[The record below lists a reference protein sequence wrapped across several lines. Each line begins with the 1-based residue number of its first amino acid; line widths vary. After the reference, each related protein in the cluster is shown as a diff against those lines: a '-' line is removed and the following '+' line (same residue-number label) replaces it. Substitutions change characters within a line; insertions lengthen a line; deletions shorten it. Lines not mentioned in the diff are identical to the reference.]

1 MGCSDCESLGL
12 GVTREHDGRYRC
24 ELSGTKWF
32 TCRYVAALLSKR
44 MLLIATLIVGAG
56 AFWLLRPAS
65 TRLLSFVWWRIS
77 TGHSVDTQFVRVNDA
92 SLYVESVG
100 EGPAVLLLPGG
111 LSTIDSFFSQLPDL
125 AARFRVIAI
134 EPRGHGRSK
143 PITDLTYRL
152 LAADA
157 VAVLD
162 ALNVPNASVVGWSD
176 GGTTGLMMALEHPE
190 RVSRLVAIS
199 ANFAPSGIDD
209 EAQRRL
215 HEATPDDGWF
225 MRALYRWRAGSS
237 ADWSKLWHAVT
248 TMWRTRPVVDISE
261 LRRIYTPTLLIVGDN
276 DTVTTEHATEMVNEL
291 PNAELIIIE
300 EGHHTS
306 LIWQA
311 DQVNEQIIDF
321 LNAAEP

>member
-1 MGCSDCESLGL
+1 
-12 GVTREHDGRYRC
+12 
-24 ELSGTKWF
+24 
-32 TCRYVAALLSKR
+32 

-65 TRLLSFVWWRIS
+65 TRMLSYAWWRVS
-77 TGHSVDTQFVRVNDA
+77 SGHGVTTQFVRVNDA

-134 EPRGHGRSK
+134 EPRGHGRSN

-162 ALNVPNASVVGWSD
+162 ALDVPRAYVVGWSD

-199 ANFAPSGIDD
+199 SNFAPSGIDV
-209 EAQRRL
+209 EAQQLLRDG
-215 HEATPDDGWF
+215 TPDDGGWF
-225 MRALYRWRAGSS
+225 MRALYRWRAGSG
-237 ADWSKLWHAVT
+237 ADWPKLWHTVT
-248 TMWRTRPVVDISE
+248 TMWQTRPVVEISE
-261 LRRIYTPTLLIVGDN
+261 LRRIHTPTLLIVGDN